1 MCKITYRI
9 IVIAFLVLVL
19 TGTSFGKVI
28 QITGRT
34 MGTTYSI
41 KARVPLFRDVISIK
55 KSVEKKLKEINTS
68 MSVFDRHSEI
78 SRFNKSNVAS
88 MEISDD
94 FDSVLKLAKLLW
106 NKTDGALDVTISPL
120 IELWGFGR
128 NKNKKVPSKE
138 EIAKAFRITGFKHI
152 KLNNGRI
159 KKLKSGITLN
169 LGSIAKGFGVDSI
182 SNLLKDMGIDDF
194 FVEIGG
200 EIYASGTKR
209 KGVKWVIGINTPNK
223 IASHTKYFKKV
234 ELMDRAIATSGD
246 YRNYFQKGNKN
257 YSHIINPKTGYP
269 VTNKVVSVSVIAKNC
284 TLADGLATAVMV
296 MGQNKGLALLRSL
309 RDVEGLIVVNQEKIF
324 KIYKTNGFILK
335 E

>member
-1 MCKITYRI
+1 MCKKTYKY
-9 IVIAFLVLVL
+9 IVIAFFVLVL
-19 TGTSFGKVI
+19 TGTCFGKVI

-41 KARVPLFRDVISIK
+41 KAHVPLFRDVISIK
-55 KSVEKKLKEINTS
+55 KSVEKKLDEINAS

-78 SRFNKSNVAS
+78 SRFNRSNVFE

-94 FDSVLKLAKLLW
+94 FNSVLKLAKLLW
-106 NKTDGALDVTISPL
+106 KRTDGSLDITISPL

-128 NKNKKVPSKE
+128 NKAKKVPSKD
-138 EIAKAFRITGFKHI
+138 EIAKALRTTGFNHI
-152 KLNNGRI
+152 KLSNSRI

-182 SNLLKDMGIDDF
+182 SNLLKDLGIDDF

-209 KGVKWVIGINTPNK
+209 KNVKWVIGINTPNK
-223 IASHTKYFKKV
+223 IASPTSYFRKV
-234 ELMDRAIATSGD
+234 ELMNKAIATSGD

-257 YSHIINPKTGYP
+257 YSHIINPKTGST
-269 VTNKVVSVSVIAKNC
+269 VSNHVVSASVIAKNC

-296 MGQNKGLALLRSL
+296 MGRVKGLALLKKL
-309 RDVEGLIVVNQEKIF
+309 RDVEGLIVVNEEGVFQ
-324 KIYKTNGFILK
+324 IYKTNGFILK